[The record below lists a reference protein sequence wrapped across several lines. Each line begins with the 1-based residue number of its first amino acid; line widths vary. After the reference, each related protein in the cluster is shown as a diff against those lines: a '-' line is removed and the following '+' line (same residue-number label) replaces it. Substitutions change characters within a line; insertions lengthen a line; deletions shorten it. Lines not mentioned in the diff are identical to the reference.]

1 MPNRG
6 VEPVASRSASRTR
19 DWSAPAANPYNS
31 GLRRNSAPARNS
43 RKHFIMAIP
52 FRLGTFSAADC
63 ARFGGFIVDERAL
76 AFNALDRFLLREQ
89 LDFHCDGTT
98 FSQAGLPMVHWH
110 EKY

>member
-1 MPNRG
+1 M
-6 VEPVASRSASRTR
+6 
-19 DWSAPAANPYNS
+19 
-31 GLRRNSAPARNS
+31 
-43 RKHFIMAIP
+43 
-52 FRLGTFSAADC
+52 
-63 ARFGGFIVDERAL
+63 VDERSL

>member
-31 GLRRNSAPARNS
+31 GLRRNSAAAWNC
-43 RKHFIMAIP
+43 RKHFIMGIP
-52 FRLGTFSAADC
+52 FSRVTCSACDC
-63 ARFGGFIVDERAL
+63 ARFGEFIVDERAL